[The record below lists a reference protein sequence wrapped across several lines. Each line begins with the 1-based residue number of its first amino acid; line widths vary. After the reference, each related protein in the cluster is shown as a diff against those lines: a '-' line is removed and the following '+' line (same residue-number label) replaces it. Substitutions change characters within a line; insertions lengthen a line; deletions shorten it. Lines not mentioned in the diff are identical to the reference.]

1 MLLCQRKN
9 MFLCYYVLEKICSY
23 VIMSKTPSADGALY
37 VCYYVLRL
45 IPENTCVYCGKRGV
59 FTFTIS
65 PRSFEKRGKTKIILQ
80 QKRKC

>member
-1 MLLCQRKN
+1 
-9 MFLCYYVLEKICSY
+9 MFLCYYVLK
-23 VIMSKTPSADGALY
+23 KTSADGALC

-65 PRSFEKRGKTKIILQ
+65 PRSFEKRGKMKNILQ
-80 QKRKC
+80 QKKEMLKFVTHNL

>member
-1 MLLCQRKN
+1 M
-9 MFLCYYVLEKICSY
+9 CSY
-23 VIMSKTPSADGALY
+23 VNMSKKTSTDGALY

-65 PRSFEKRGKTKIILQ
+65 PRSFEKRGKMKNILQ
-80 QKRKC
+80 QKKEMLKFVTHNLKFKIYNL

>member
-1 MLLCQRKN
+1 MLLCLRKK
-9 MFLCYYVLEKICSY
+9 YVLMLICLKI
-23 VIMSKTPSADGALY
+23 PSADGALY

-65 PRSFEKRGKTKIILQ
+65 PRSFEKRGKMKNILQ
-80 QKRKC
+80 QKKEMLKFVTHNL

>member
-1 MLLCQRKN
+1 M
-9 MFLCYYVLEKICSY
+9 CSY
-23 VIMSKTPSADGALY
+23 VNMSKKTTADGALY

-65 PRSFEKRGKTKIILQ
+65 PRSFEKRGKMKNILQ
-80 QKRKC
+80 QIKKMLKFITYNL